1 MNVETLGKYLD
12 GVKHDDFEIKLGV
25 AMEERFV
32 GLRLDT
38 AKGLTY
44 VKHIYKG
51 EITVSMVK
59 DGTSFKLFKVIPP
72 HQGNPR
78 WSIALSSEMVD
89 YTFDN
94 CFELDSYIALLQATR
109 NFMKENDDA
118 GNNI

>member
-1 MNVETLGKYLD
+1 MNVETLAKYLD
-12 GVKHDDFEIKLGV
+12 GVKHDDFEIKLAV
-25 AMEERFV
+25 AMEEQFS

-44 VKHIYKG
+44 VKHVYKG

-59 DGTSFKLFKVIPP
+59 DNISFKLFKVIPP

-78 WSIALSSEMVD
+78 WSIALSSEMAD
-89 YTFDN
+89 YKFDN
-94 CFELDSYIALLQATR
+94 CFELDNYIALLQATR
-109 NFMKENDDA
+109 SFMKENDDA

>member
-1 MNVETLGKYLD
+1 MNVETLVKYLD
-12 GVKHDDFEIKLGV
+12 GVKHDDFEINLDV
-25 AMEERFV
+25 AMTEHFV

-51 EITVSMVK
+51 EITVSIVK
-59 DGTSFKLFKVIPP
+59 DGTSFKLFKVVPP

-78 WSIALSSEMVD
+78 WSIVLSSEMAD

-94 CFELDSYIALLQATR
+94 RFELDSYIALLQATR